1 LLALSSAM
9 PRIRASERPMNLH
22 RSCPVHELS
31 ITRSVV
37 AIVSERAVGQRVT
50 RVRLE
55 IGRLS
60 AIVPEAIRFCF
71 DICAQNTPAAGAVL
85 EIDEIPGRARC
96 HDCGT
101 EVALSDL
108 LGRCSNCGNVG
119 LRLIAGQEIKIKE
132 MEVEPCV

>member
-1 LLALSSAM
+1 
-9 PRIRASERPMNLH
+9 
-22 RSCPVHELS
+22 VHELS

-37 AIVSERAVGQRVT
+37 AIVSEQAAGQRVT

-60 AIVPEAIRFCF
+60 AIMPDAVRFCF
-71 DICAQNTPAAGAVL
+71 GICAENTPAAGAQL

-96 HDCGT
+96 NDCGT
-101 EVALSDL
+101 ELDLTALV
-108 LGRCSNCGNVG
+108 GRCPRCGTAS
-119 LRLIAGQEIKIKE
+119 LRLIAGQEMKIKE